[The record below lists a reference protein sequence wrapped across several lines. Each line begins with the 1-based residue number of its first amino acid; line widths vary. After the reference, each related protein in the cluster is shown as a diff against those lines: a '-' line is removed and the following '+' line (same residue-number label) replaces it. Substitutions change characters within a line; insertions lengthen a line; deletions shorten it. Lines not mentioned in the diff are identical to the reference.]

1 MQAPVP
7 RHIYY
12 LAFTTALATLFL
24 VCIGGMVTSK
34 GVGMSVPDWPNSY
47 GYNMFLLPWDKWS
60 QGGVFWEH
68 SHRLKGAFVGLLTL
82 ALAVALWFSKV
93 PPLQRKLGLIAFF
106 GVVLQGI
113 LGGFR
118 VVFDKHGWGAEFGVI
133 HAAVAQLFFS
143 LVCVITLLSSER
155 WQSWSASTSTPASRD
170 SFLRFWAPA
179 LTILIFAQLL
189 VGASMRHQHAGLAIP
204 DFPLAYG
211 KLWPDTSA
219 EAVIRYNQARF
230 SMMSYNDITSG
241 QIILQM
247 VHRLMAYS
255 IAALVFLCWWK
266 ARNSQTSGSPLRR
279 FSNTWLSLILVQV
292 ALGASTI
299 WTKKA
304 ADVATAH
311 MAVGALSL
319 MTGVLFSVA
328 AFRLLPTA
336 ESSKVSRSTADMA
349 GRTA

>member
-1 MQAPVP
+1 MA
-7 RHIYY
+7 
-12 LAFTTALATLFL
+12 TAVSTLFL

-68 SHRLKGAFVGLLTL
+68 SHRLKGAFVGLLTMVL
-82 ALAVALWFSKV
+82 AISLWFSKV
-93 PPLQRKLGLIAFF
+93 PGILRKLGLVAFF
-106 GVVLQGI
+106 AVVLQGI

-143 LVCVITLLSSER
+143 LTCVIALMTTRR
-155 WQSWSASTSTPASRD
+155 WQTWDHVGTYAAAD
-170 SFLRFWAPA
+170 SGLRRWAPV
-179 LTILIFAQLL
+179 LTILIFIQLII
-189 VGASMRHQHAGLAIP
+189 GASMRHQHAGLAIP

-211 KLWPDTSA
+211 NVWPDTSPA
-219 EAVIRYNQARF
+219 AVAGYNQARV
-230 SMMSYNDITSG
+230 SMISYNDITAG

-247 VHRLMAYS
+247 VHRITAYT
-255 IAALVFLCWWK
+255 IAALVVVCWWRTRK
-266 ARNSQTSGSPLRR
+266 AHAPGSPLRR
-279 FSNTWLSLILVQV
+279 FADTLLALILLQV
-292 ALGASTI
+292 TLGAVTI

-311 MAVGALSL
+311 MAIGALSL
-319 MTGVLFSVA
+319 MTGALFSVA
-328 AFRLLPTA
+328 ACRLLPA
-336 ESSKVSRSTADMA
+336 PQSPRLARSSANVAA
-349 GRTA
+349 RTA

>member
-1 MQAPVP
+1 MA
-7 RHIYY
+7 
-12 LAFTTALATLFL
+12 TALSTLFL

-68 SHRLKGAFVGLLTL
+68 SHRLKGAFVGLLTM
-82 ALAVALWFSKV
+82 ALAAALWFAKV
-93 PPLQRKLGLIAFF
+93 PNSLRRLGLIAFF

-133 HAAVAQLFFS
+133 HAALAQVFFS
-143 LVCVITLLSSER
+143 LVCVIALLTSRR
-155 WQSWSASTSTPASRD
+155 WAKWTDQPEQPSTAGIG
-170 SFLRFWAPA
+170 LRTWAPA
-179 LTILIFAQLL
+179 LTVLIFVQLL
-189 VGASMRHQHAGLAIP
+189 IGATMRHQHAGLAIP

-211 KLWPDTSA
+211 SLWPDTSPA
-219 EAVIRYNQARF
+219 AVAGYNQARV
-230 SMMSYNDITSG
+230 SMISYNDITAG
-241 QIILQM
+241 QIVLQM
-247 VHRLMAYS
+247 VHRIVAYS
-255 IAALVFLCWWK
+255 IAALIVLCWWK
-266 ARNSQTSGSPLRR
+266 TRKAQPIGSPLRGQANLW
-279 FSNTWLSLILVQV
+279 FGLILVQV
-292 ALGASTI
+292 ALGATTI

-311 MAVGALSL
+311 MAVGALCL
-319 MTGVLFSVA
+319 MTGVLFSVT
-328 AFRLLPTA
+328 AFRLIPA
-336 ESSKVSRSTADMA
+336 RESRSLPRSSAEMA

>member
-1 MQAPVP
+1 MQNPIP
-7 RHIYY
+7 RHIRI
-12 LAFTTALATLFL
+12 LAMATAVATLFL

-60 QGGVFWEH
+60 QGGIFWEH
-68 SHRLKGAFVGLLTL
+68 SHRLKGAFVGLLTMSL
-82 ALAVALWFSKV
+82 AISLWFSRV
-93 PPLQRKLGLIAFF
+93 PDVLRKLGLVAFF

-143 LVCVITLLSSER
+143 LICVIALMTTRR
-155 WQSWSASTSTPASRD
+155 WQSWSDVGALQSVD
-170 SFLRFWAPA
+170 SNLRRWAPVV
-179 LTILIFAQLL
+179 TVLIFVQLL
-189 VGASMRHQHAGLAIP
+189 IGASMRHQHAGLAIP

-211 KLWPDTSA
+211 NVWPDTSA
-219 EAVIRYNQARF
+219 AAVAGYNQARV
-230 SMMSYNDITSG
+230 SMISYNDITAG

-247 VHRLMAYS
+247 VHRIMAYT
-255 IAALVFLCWWK
+255 IAGLVIVCWWRTRK
-266 ARNSQTSGSPLRR
+266 THSAGSPLRH
-279 FSNTWLSLILVQV
+279 FANTWLALILVQV
-292 ALGASTI
+292 ALGATTI

-319 MTGVLFSVA
+319 MTGALFSMA
-328 AFRLLPTA
+328 AFRLLP
-336 ESSKVSRSTADMA
+336 SSQSQRLPRSAADVA
-349 GRTA
+349 ARTA